1 MTRSKKYII
10 KKKGGKKQKKDK
22 NPFLKK
28 PVRWGEGDSYLD
40 GLSVGM

>member
-22 NPFLKK
+22 NPFLKNLC
-28 PVRWGEGDSYLD
+28 VGGEGDSYLD